1 MIIDSHTYCFKPAND
16 IDGYENKEEHLN
28 WIKDANKSHH
38 QPLISLTDRTILSK
52 TESNMKFDID
62 NKTGRV
68 LWKTNGKLY
77 TQYYYPP
84 NLRNLEFTPHSLIS
98 EMDYAGIDIALLHT
112 NPSLGRSNIYQS
124 QCVKLYPKRILSM
137 ASVDEWLI
145 EDNPESV
152 IENVVYAI
160 KELNLHAIKFNP
172 LGYLKSNQ
180 PWDSGIYEYFWQTI
194 TKLNVP
200 IFFTLGTGPNFK
212 AQNFSNKD
220 AVNGYL
226 KELNILM
233 KWMDKYPNN
242 KCSITHGFPWRIFL
256 ENNHITLPKDIW
268 APFNNPNLYME
279 VCFPVRIGDIFEF
292 PYVDIW
298 PILDELINNIGFGN
312 LHYGTDM
319 PFQNRFCT
327 YKQSRKWI
335 ENHYKNNTGMTQ
347 NELNMIMGKTAAKLL
362 NIL

>member
-68 LWKTNGKLY
+68 LWETNGKLY

-160 KELNLHAIKFNP
+160 KGLNLHAIKFNP

-347 NELNMIMGKTAAKLL
+347 NELNMIMGQTAAKLL